1 MTTPE
6 DQAIIDAAV
15 KAQLA
20 QYVPTQTIAPG
31 VLPVSNLKSK
41 ENWRAFFHSL
51 VAVIVPV
58 LVTLDI
64 ATETQVAAWVPF
76 LFAIADNVLSAKNTK
91 DKARLAIY
99 SAFGVLQTGG
109 LATVLLGSSHP
120 EVVPIISAV
129 MAIGSAFMARFYTPT
144 TTIKST

>member
-20 QYVPTQTIAPG
+20 QHVPVQTITPG
-31 VLPVSNLKSK
+31 VFPVVNLKSQA
-41 ENWRAFFHSL
+41 NWRAFFHSL
-51 VAVIVPV
+51 VAVVVPV
-58 LVTLDI
+58 LVTMDI

-76 LFAIADNVLSAKNTK
+76 IFAIADNVLSAKNTK
-91 DKARLAIY
+91 DKVRLAIY

-120 EVVPIISAV
+120 EIIPIVSAV
-129 MAIGSAFMARFYTPT
+129 MAIGSSFMARFYTPT
-144 TTIKST
+144 TTIKSA